1 MKKNALG
8 VLLIALAVTVMWG
21 CGQSS
26 PPQTNPVAKAPAQT
40 PTTPVTVVDEKKPA
54 APALA
59 KTPAAAGKEDANPAN
74 AQPPAQPPEEP
85 LPEVVA
91 KVGDEKIT
99 AKEFE
104 RQWAFAGRR
113 SMGMPNES
121 PLERKRRVLDRM
133 IQEKAVLILAKG
145 QGTTVPDE
153 DVQKELDRVKSTMS
167 PEAFQKLL
175 ESQNIKQEELPDLI
189 RDSLIMRK
197 YADEKTKDL
206 AVTDEEA
213 AAEFAKMKDSGGAER
228 KQETTDVAHI
238 LVKVAGGADEA
249 AWTKAKE
256 KIDAARVRVV
266 AGEKFADV
274 AKEITDDPGSKEQGG
289 LYTDVPKGKM
299 VPAFDE
305 KMLSTPVGQVSEP
318 FKTQYGWHILTVV
331 AKHPAGPMTLDD
343 AKDGIKKRLLEA
355 KRFQAR
361 DQMMQDAEKG
371 AKVEILYAPFAEAA
385 RPPESPIPGA
395 PPAPAAATAPATP
408 AAPAAPAD
416 AKPAD
421 EGAEKK

>member
-1 MKKNALG
+1 M
-8 VLLIALAVTVMWG
+8 
-21 CGQSS
+21 
-26 PPQTNPVAKAPAQT
+26 
-40 PTTPVTVVDEKKPA
+40 
-54 APALA
+54 
-59 KTPAAAGKEDANPAN
+59 
-74 AQPPAQPPEEP
+74 
-85 LPEVVA
+85 
-91 KVGDEKIT
+91 
-99 AKEFE
+99 
-104 RQWAFAGRR
+104 
-113 SMGMPNES
+113 
-121 PLERKRRVLDRM
+121 
-133 IQEKAVLILAKG
+133 
-145 QGTTVPDE
+145 TVPDE

-175 ESQNIKQEELPDLI
+175 DSQKLKQEELPDLI
-189 RDSLIMRK
+189 RDSLTMRK
-197 YADEKTKDL
+197 YADAKTKDL

-213 AAEFAKMKDSGGAER
+213 AAEFGKMKDSGGAER

-249 AWTKAKE
+249 AWATAKE
-256 KIDAARVRVV
+256 KIDAARARVV

-274 AKEITDDPGSKEQGG
+274 AKEVTEDPGSKEQGG
-289 LYTDVPKGKM
+289 LYTDVPKGRM
-299 VPAFDE
+299 VPTFDE

-318 FKTQYGWHILTVV
+318 FRTQYGWHILTVV

-355 KRFQAR
+355 KRFQVR

-385 RPPESPIPGA
+385 KPPEPPASPATPAA
-395 PPAPAAATAPATP
+395 PPAAAAPTAPATP

-416 AKPAD
+416 AKPSD

>member
-1 MKKNALG
+1 MKKNALE
-8 VLLIALAVTVMWG
+8 VLLIALAVTVIWG

-26 PPQTNPVAKAPAQT
+26 PPQADPVAKTPAQA

-54 APALA
+54 DVAQA
-59 KTPAAAGKEDANPAN
+59 KPPAAAAREGVNPAN
-74 AQPPAQPPEEP
+74 AQPPAQPPQEP
-85 LPEVVA
+85 LPEIVA

-104 RQWAFAGRR
+104 RRWSTLSRR
-113 SMGMPNES
+113 SMGMPSES
-121 PLERKRRVLDRM
+121 VQERKRGELKRM
-133 IQEKAVLILAKG
+133 IQEKAVLALAKS
-145 QGTTVPDE
+145 QGMTVADE

-206 AVTDEEA
+206 AVTDEQVT
-213 AAEFAKMKDSGGAER
+213 AEFERMKGSGGAER

-256 KIDAARVRVV
+256 KIDAASARVV

-274 AKEITDDPGSKEQGG
+274 AKEVTDDPGSKEQGG

-299 VPAFDE
+299 TPAFDE

-318 FKTQYGWHILTVV
+318 FRTQYGWHILTVV
-331 AKHPAGPMTLDD
+331 AKNPTGPMTLDN
-343 AKDGIKKRLLEA
+343 AKDGIKKRLLEV

-385 RPPESPIPGA
+385 KPPEPPIPGA
-395 PPAPAAATAPATP
+395 PPTPAATAT
-408 AAPAAPAD
+408 PAAPAD
-416 AKPAD
+416 AKPAV